1 MVLFLSLLMTM
12 NLILHYDIN
21 KTIIISDASTNR
33 GLRASLHSLMSEVC
47 WGRFPESI
55 PKKDRRPSDWEPVV
69 NAPDTVP
76 PTEDSVTFGTYLED
90 HTDIPK
96 TERRR
101 LKNEF
106 ACEGNIGERF
116 MPYVRNLERSLTIE
130 GHTEADKKFHFVV
143 PAFYRLLDV
152 LFSDELLQ
160 RVNWRI
166 VFRSFGV
173 DTPDVIADIN
183 RYLAGD
189 NPQFQPSN
197 PDVAAACKIDLPR
210 DTGALL
216 RTGPSSDDVHI
227 SVVNDRG
234 VVTTISGA
242 VNIQN
247 HIENSVFQMHR
258 NDLSGLTAKRF
269 FVLRDDYRWWERNH
283 ESDTSGKLLIV
294 QRPTNREAIDSLIH
308 QAFFDDNIERDR
320 PHIVDVR
327 DVFSFEPI
335 PFSSTRD
342 NALIRAEPYLAIT
355 DDNYFVSHFKR
366 LLDQWTE

>member
-1 MVLFLSLLMTM
+1 M
-12 NLILHYDIN
+12 NLILHFDIN

-47 WGRFPESI
+47 WGKFPQNI
-55 PKKDRRPSDWEPVV
+55 PKEDRRPSDWEPIL
-69 NAPDTVP
+69 NAPATVP

-90 HTDIPK
+90 HTNTPK
-96 TERRR
+96 AERRR

-106 ACEGNIGERF
+106 AFEGNIGERF
-116 MPYVRNLERSLTIE
+116 MPYVQDLERSLTVE
-130 GHTEADKKFHFVV
+130 GDTGTDKKFHFVL
-143 PAFYRLLDV
+143 PAFYKLLDV

-183 RYLAGD
+183 RYLAGE
-189 NPQFQPSN
+189 NPEFQPSN

-227 SVVNDRG
+227 SIVNNRG

-242 VNIQN
+242 ANIQK
-247 HIENSVFQMHR
+247 HIENSIFQMQHR
-258 NDLSGLTAKRF
+258 DLFGVDAKRF
-269 FVLRDDYRWWERNH
+269 FVLRDDYRWWEKNH

-294 QRPTNREAIDSLIH
+294 QRPANGDATDSLTH

-327 DVFSFEPI
+327 DLLSFEPI

-342 NALIRAEPYLAIT
+342 SIIIRAEPYLAIT
-355 DDNYFVSHFKR
+355 DENYFVSHFKR
-366 LLDQWTE
+366 LLDQWTEQS